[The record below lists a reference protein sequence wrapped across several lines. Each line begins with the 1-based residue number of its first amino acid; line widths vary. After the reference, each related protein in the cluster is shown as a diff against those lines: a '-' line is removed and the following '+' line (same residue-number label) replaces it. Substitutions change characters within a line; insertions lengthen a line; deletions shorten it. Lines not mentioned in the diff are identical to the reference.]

1 MSVRP
6 VVGWENLVDKKT
18 NQIEMKPG
26 EEKQIIW
33 DIKEAGPGEFR
44 MNVEGPAWSSNTRM
58 LPLQKV
64 RTVFEPTVI
73 GKYTLQVTFSS
84 VPVKFLHVNVAE
96 EAVSLVPKDLQC
108 PFCMDILSAAVL
120 LPCCVVAACY
130 ECSRNMLIE
139 SDLKCSL
146 CFEDNISLDHL
157 IPNPQIRKK
166 VAEFKTKE
174 KKETQIKLQPL
185 PKLLSSN
192 RVLPAEIMLQRQKE
206 VEEEKKLVDAVLTNI
221 NGNDLS
227 PDNLPLA
234 DTPTEIDVI
243 DQTVCDY
250 LNTNVESTAIQSPQA
265 HQEDTNDSISRPSS
279 GIDQSSSGLDQQ
291 PSSPAEISQDR
302 IQSKSASPMVQS
314 QSSPASTSERE
325 STKSP
330 SREASA
336 VTATIPTPEADP
348 VPDSMV
354 RFMGSLQ
361 EMTDTSG
368 ALGAR
373 PKNKDV
379 KINDSGDK
387 NNLVS
392 GQSLTATVSKSPRKD
407 EVRSAVARGY
417 GLTQAVMNSKAVF
430 YVDTMVANDLPTI
443 IILDP
448 YNNKVAH
455 YMSETRPRLYRV
467 EFCPTK
473 LGTHT
478 VVVTQGGKN
487 ISGSPFKCEVFDPKS
502 VRVTDIGPVVIG
514 SECSLTVDVA
524 DAGHGA
530 LSVMVKTSG
539 QEVRE
544 RL

>member
-1 MSVRP
+1 MIPSITIMFNVSYFQIKSRQTSCKMTAESRFE
-6 VVGWENLVDKKT
+6 VSDWKVNLVKSYFGGKK
-18 NQIEMKPG
+18 I
-26 EEKQIIW
+26 
-33 DIKEAGPGEFR
+33 
-44 MNVEGPAWSSNTRM
+44 
-58 LPLQKV
+58 
-64 RTVFEPTVI
+64 
-73 GKYTLQVTFSS
+73 
-84 VPVKFLHVNVAE
+84 
-96 EAVSLVPKDLQC
+96 
-108 PFCMDILSAAVL
+108 
-120 LPCCVVAACY
+120 
-130 ECSRNMLIE
+130 
-139 SDLKCSL
+139 
-146 CFEDNISLDHL
+146 
-157 IPNPQIRKK
+157 
-166 VAEFKTKE
+166 
-174 KKETQIKLQPL
+174 
-185 PKLLSSN
+185 
-192 RVLPAEIMLQRQKE
+192 
-206 VEEEKKLVDAVLTNI
+206 EEKKHVEAVLANI
-221 NGNDLS
+221 NDNDPS
-227 PDNLPLA
+227 PDNLPIA
-234 DTPTEIDVI
+234 NTPTVMDNI
-243 DQTVCDY
+243 DQT
-250 LNTNVESTAIQSPQA
+250 PQA
-265 HQEDTNDSISRPSS
+265 QQEDTNDSISRPSS
-279 GIDQSSSGLDQQ
+279 GLDQSSSGLDQQ

-302 IQSKSASPMVQS
+302 I

-392 GQSLTATVSKSPRKD
+392 GQSLTKVSKSPRKD

-417 GLTQAVMNSKAVF
+417 GLTQAVLNSKAVF

-478 VVVTQGGKN
+478 VVVTQGGKK
-487 ISGSPFKCEVFDPKS
+487 ISESPFKCEVFDPKS
-502 VRVTDIGPVVIG
+502 VRVTDIGPMVLG

-524 DAGHGA
+524 DAGHGT

-544 RL
+544 KL